1 MEYYH
6 ALRNSTGTHTIQ
18 VTFQYKQ
25 YVGSLTYRVGGNC
38 KGLTLL
44 SDNPLEEFGPD
55 DFDALQTEN
64 MKLRYDEYADV
75 FMVIF
80 NPDSPNSLEMELEP
94 REVEQLIVKVEI
106 IDFQEDA

>member
-1 MEYYH
+1 MKYYP
-6 ALRNSTGTHTIQ
+6 ALQSSTGTHTIQ

-25 YVGSLTYRVGGNC
+25 YIGTLTYRVGGNC
-38 KGLTLL
+38 KGLDLL
-44 SDNPLEEFGPD
+44 SGNPLDAFGPD
-55 DFDALQTEN
+55 DFSALQTEN

-80 NPDSPNSLEMELEP
+80 NPNSPNSLEMELEP